1 MQKGDW
7 DIPDYELEAIV
18 RCFLPDIREFFA
30 TEEGKKCLEK
40 YRKEKELKSL
50 QMDNMKIK

>member
-18 RCFLPDIREFFA
+18 RCFLPDIREIFA